1 MNNYLNIISF
11 NIPFPAS
18 YGGVIDVFFKLKA
31 LHESGVKIILHT
43 FEYGRAYTEELNKYC
58 EEVHYYQRKTG
69 LKSQLSGLP
78 YIVNS
83 RKNKEL
89 LVNLLKNDYPI
100 LFEGLHTCYYLD
112 YPELKNRLKLVRAHN
127 IEHIYYKGLF
137 HNIDVSCKNLHKN
150 LHKKLYMLIESQ
162 RLKRFE
168 KKLQCADYI
177 LPLSSTESEYFR
189 QKYGAEKIVLVPLFH
204 QNEQLEIESKCK
216 PYALY
221 HGDLSTPE
229 NIRTALFLIE
239 KIVGKDEHIP
249 WIIAGMNPD
258 KSIYKAAEKYKN
270 LEIKANLSDPEMK
283 KLINEAAINI
293 LFTNQTSGVKLKLIN
308 SLYQGHYCLVNE
320 KMLNGSGLDDLCV
333 IVSDEPEKIPG
344 CIKEYSLRDFP
355 ESEIEKRKQ
364 VLGELYDNQRN
375 AEKIIEL
382 IFGTVISS

>member
-1 MNNYLNIISF
+1 MNKHLNIISF

-31 LHESGVKIILHT
+31 LHECGVKIILHT
-43 FEYGRAYTEELNKYC
+43 FEYGRAHTEELNKYC

-69 LKSQLSGLP
+69 IKSQLTKLP

-100 LFEGLHTCYYLD
+100 LFEGLHTCYYLN

-137 HNIDVSCKNLHKN
+137 HNTDISYRNLHKN
-150 LHKKLYMLIESQ
+150 LYKKLYMFIESQ
-162 RLKRFE
+162 RLKWFE
-168 KKLQCADYI
+168 KRLQCADYI
-177 LPLSSTESEYFR
+177 LPLSSVEAEYFR
-189 QKYGAEKIVLVPLFH
+189 LKYGDKKTILVPLFH
-204 QNEQLEIESKCK
+204 QNEQLELGSVCK
-216 PYALY
+216 PYVLY

-229 NIRTALFLIE
+229 NIQTALFLIE
-239 KIVGKDEHIP
+239 KIVNKDEQIP

-258 KSIYKAAEKYKN
+258 KSIYEAAEKHEN
-270 LEIKANLSDPEMK
+270 LEIKPNLSNPEMK

-320 KMLNGSGLDDLCV
+320 KMLNGSGLENLCV
-333 IVSDEPEKIPG
+333 TVPDEPEKILEH
-344 CIKEYSLRDFP
+344 IKEYLHKDFQ

-364 VLGELYDNQRN
+364 ILGEIYDNSKN
-375 AEKIIEL
+375 AKKISRL
-382 IFGTVISS
+382 IF